1 MFAFIPAAISASM
14 SALTVLVAGL
24 AFVTAPMP
32 AVAADAPTPCP
43 ALLRHSAA
51 RLQDDAPQDLC
62 QYRSKVLL
70 VVNTASF
77 CGFTPQY
84 EGLQKLHETY
94 QARGFEV
101 LGFPSNDFFQ
111 ESVSNKKIADFCEA
125 TFGIRFPM
133 FASGAV
139 KGDKAQP
146 FYQALARAA
155 GGEEPRWNFHKYLT
169 TTRLSLLRTTAT
181 SCQNYISELKTLNL
195 EVLPRS
201 RYYVSARFS

>member
-1 MFAFIPAAISASM
+1 M
-14 SALTVLVAGL
+14 SAIVLVSRRLFSATALAGL
-24 AFVTAPMP
+24 AVLSTSA
-32 AVAADAPTPCP
+32 AAADAASCP
-43 ALLRHSAA
+43 ALLRHSVP
-51 RLQDDAPQDLC
+51 RLQDDVPQDLC
-62 QYRSKVLL
+62 QYRGKVLL

-94 QARGFEV
+94 QSRGFEV

-111 ESVSNKKIADFCEA
+111 ESASNKKIADFCEA

-155 GGEEPRWNFHKYLT
+155 GGEEPRWNFHKYLISRDGRQVRSFT
-169 TTRLSLLRTTAT
+169 SDVRPDEPAFVKLLEQWLAQR
-181 SCQNYISELKTLNL
+181 
-195 EVLPRS
+195 
-201 RYYVSARFS
+201 

>member
-155 GGEEPRWNFHKYLT
+155 GGEEPRWNFHKYLISRDGRQVRSFT
-169 TTRLSLLRTTAT
+169 SDVRPDDPAFVKLLEQWLAQR
-181 SCQNYISELKTLNL
+181 
-195 EVLPRS
+195 
-201 RYYVSARFS
+201 

>member
-1 MFAFIPAAISASM
+1 M
-14 SALTVLVAGL
+14 SAAPLMSRRLFSATALAGLTVLSSPVS
-24 AFVTAPMP
+24 
-32 AVAADAPTPCP
+32 AADMASCPT
-43 ALLRHSAA
+43 LLRFGVP

-62 QYRSKVLL
+62 QYRGKVLL

-111 ESVSNKKIADFCEA
+111 ESASNKKIADFCEA

-155 GGEEPRWNFHKYLT
+155 GGEEPRWNFHKYLISRDGRQVRSFT
-169 TTRLSLLRTTAT
+169 SEVRPDDPAFIKLLEQWLVQR
-181 SCQNYISELKTLNL
+181 
-195 EVLPRS
+195 
-201 RYYVSARFS
+201 